1 MNQNSRSGGTQNGR
15 GMRSSGRNS
24 GSRQGGSRGG
34 SRQGSSRGDSRQ
46 NSSRKDSRRSSTR
59 SSRRTDS
66 NRRIWMTVIPAAG
79 ILAAAILAA
88 IFILKSVPADGA
100 GDAASAGVSGAAV
113 TASSAAET
121 ADPAADTAVTGADA
135 ADTAVSD
142 AAAQA
147 QTAGSAASA
156 ADVVEETGY
165 TQKDRVILKGLTIG
179 GVDVSGLTEEQAEA
193 KVEESLSDK
202 KQTAITL
209 KGKEDSQQVSVT
221 AGDLGL
227 RWANKGV
234 LDEAGRYG
242 HGSNII
248 ARYKDEKDLTDHG
261 ADFAVTLTFDKNAI
275 RAALENQCASF
286 NQDAV
291 NATLTRNGGAFS
303 IVDGKT
309 GYTINEDS
317 STEKIYSYL
326 TTAWDGQAASVD
338 LDIDT
343 QEPLGSQ
350 EELAKVTD
358 VLGTFTTSYAS
369 SGENRCE
376 NIANGCRLVNGHTVY
391 PGETFSVLESITP
404 FTAENGYALAG
415 SYLGSQVVD
424 SFGGGICQV
433 STTLYNAV
441 IRSELDIVERYN
453 HSLIVGYVKPSMDA
467 AIAESS
473 GMDFKF
479 KNNLKDPIYIE
490 GYTSGKSITFNI
502 YGVETRDP
510 GRQVSFESEVLETI
524 EPEGEAVYTDS
535 TQPVGSISYT
545 AAHTGYK
552 AQLWKIV
559 TQDGKQV
566 SKEVFNKSTYNAA
579 PKSCTVGTAGTVSA
593 ELQAAI
599 DSQSIEAVEA
609 AVNGT
614 TPAAG
619 TDTGTAGDA
628 LTAAAQAAAQQ
639 AYAAALAQ
647 GQDQATAMAAAQAAA
662 QAVVAAGT
670 GQ

>member
-1 MNQNSRSGGTQNGR
+1 MNQNSRGGGKQNGR
-15 GMRSSGRNS
+15 DIRSEGRNS
-24 GSRQGGSRGG
+24 GRSGNSRQSG
-34 SRQGSSRGDSRQ
+34 SRQ
-46 NSSRKDSRRSSTR
+46 NSSRRENRQNNSRQSSSRRSSTR
-59 SSRRTDS
+59 NSRRPDS
-66 NRRIWMTVIPAAG
+66 SKRIWMTVIPAAG

-88 IFILKSVPADGA
+88 VFILKSVPADGA
-100 GDAASAGVSGAAV
+100 GDAASAGVSGTAV
-113 TASSAAET
+113 AASSAEETTGSDAE
-121 ADPAADTAVTGADA
+121 TAVTGADA
-135 ADTAVSD
+135 ADTAASD
-142 AAAQA
+142 TAAAEA
-147 QTAGSAASA
+147 AGSASSASA
-156 ADVVEETGY
+156 AVEETGY
-165 TQKDRVILKGLTIG
+165 TQKDRVILTGLTIG

-248 ARYKDEKDLTDHG
+248 ARYKDEKDLKEHGTDFG
-261 ADFAVTLTFDKNAI
+261 ITLTFDKNAI

-291 NATLTRNGGAFS
+291 NATLTRSGGSFS
-303 IVDGKT
+303 IVDGKI
-309 GYTINEDS
+309 GYTINENS

-326 TTAWDGQAASVD
+326 TTAWNGQAASVD

-343 QEPLGSQ
+343 QEPLGNQ

-391 PGETFSVLESITP
+391 PGETFSVLGSITP

-441 IRSELDIVERYN
+441 IRSELDVVERYN

-479 KNNLKDPIYIE
+479 RNNLKDPIFIE

-524 EPEGEAVYTDS
+524 DPEGEAVYTDS

-566 SKEVFNKSTYNAA
+566 SKEVFNKSTYNAV

-599 DSQSIEAVEA
+599 DSQNIEAVEA

-614 TPAAG
+614 TPTAG
-619 TDTGTAGDA
+619 TETGTAGDA

-662 QAVVAAGT
+662 QAAVAAGT

>member
-1 MNQNSRSGGTQNGR
+1 MNQNSRGGGKQNGR
-15 GMRSSGRNS
+15 DMRSNGRNS
-24 GSRQGGSRGG
+24 GRS
-34 SRQGSSRGDSRQ
+34 GSSRQSGSRQ
-46 NSSRKDSRRSSTR
+46 NSSRGNSRQSSSRRSSSTR
-59 SSRRTDS
+59 NSRRPDS
-66 NRRIWMTVIPAAG
+66 SNRIWMTVIPAAG

-88 IFILKSVPADGA
+88 VFILKSVPADGA

-113 TASSAAET
+113 TASSAEET
-121 ADPAADTAVTGADA
+121 ADPAAGTAVSGADA
-135 ADTAVSD
+135 ADTAASD
-142 AAAQA
+142 TAASE
-147 QTAGSAASA
+147 TAGSASSASA
-156 ADVVEETGY
+156 AVEETGY

-179 GVDVSGLTEEQAEA
+179 GVDVSGLTEEQAEE

-248 ARYKDEKDLTDHG
+248 ARYKDEKDLKEHG
-261 ADFAVTLTFDKNAI
+261 ADFGITLTFDKNAI

-291 NATLTRNGGAFS
+291 NATLTRSGGAFS
-303 IVDGKT
+303 IVEGKT
-309 GYTINEDS
+309 GYAINESS

-358 VLGTFTTSYAS
+358 VLGTFSTSYAS

-479 KNNLKDPIYIE
+479 RNNLKDPVYIE

-524 EPEGEAVYTDS
+524 DPEGEAVYTDS

-614 TPAAG
+614 APAAG

-662 QAVVAAGT
+662 QAAVAAGT